1 MNGNAALKLAREVM
15 DKHGLL
21 YWKVTLINSK
31 SVAGRCRYG
40 RWNETPGR
48 SYGTIELSTPYLGVH
63 GDEEI
68 METIL
73 HEIAHALVGPKVQ
86 AHGAEWKK
94 MARSIG
100 STGARCVSPDAP
112 KIASRYTGT
121 CEGGHKYP
129 RHRKTRD
136 MEWSSHYCT
145 RCSTRDKKAYITWV
159 DNTTGRQIN
168 VVKPETPTIRIP
180 EPAVV
185 RVATPAPASKTKLK
199 RPRVVEAPKVK
210 SPASWKEKFDQ
221 GMTSFGDDW

>member
-21 YWKVTLINSK
+21 HWKATLINSK

-40 RWNETPGR
+40 RWHENPRQSSG
-48 SYGTIELSTPYLGVH
+48 SIELSTPYLDVH
-63 GDEEI
+63 GDKEI

-100 STGARCVSPDAP
+100 STGARCVSADAP

-121 CEGGHKYP
+121 CVGGHQYS

-136 MEWSSHYCT
+136 MEWSSHYCP
-145 RCSTRDKKAYITWV
+145 RCSTHAKKAYITWV

-168 VVKPETPTIRIP
+168 LVKPEASTLRVP
-180 EPAVV
+180 EPAVI
-185 RVATPAPASKTKLK
+185 RAATPAPAGKTQPKLK
-199 RPRVVEAPKVK
+199 RPVVK
-210 SPASWKEKFDQ
+210 SPESWKEKFDR